1 MNEILLESYDID
13 VTDQKAA
20 FQIIAG
26 IVASKMDVSKV
37 TVLKSLSTREKIANT
52 ALVKGIAIP
61 HIILESDFTPWL
73 LILKSKTLI
82 VDWDCL
88 DESKV
93 NTLICLVV
101 PKIIKK
107 SNKSFKKIIQI
118 IEKLANDNV
127 IEEINKAESATEI
140 VQILKR

>member
-1 MNEILLESYDID
+1 MNEILLESCDFD

-26 IVASKMDVSKV
+26 IVASKMFVSKK

-61 HIILESDFTPWL
+61 HVILESDFTPWL
-73 LILKSKTLI
+73 LILKSQSLI
-82 VDWDCL
+82 ADWDCL
-88 DESKV
+88 DNSKV
-93 NTLICLVV
+93 NTLICLIV
-101 PKIIKK
+101 PRIIKK
-107 SNKSFKKIIQI
+107 FNKSFKEIIQI
-118 IEKLANDNV
+118 INKLADENV
-127 IEEINKAESATEI
+127 ISEINKAESATEI

>member
-1 MNEILLESYDID
+1 MNEILLESYDFD

-61 HIILESDFTPWL
+61 HIILEFDFTPWL

-118 IEKLANDNV
+118 IDKLANDNV
-127 IEEINKAESATEI
+127 IAEINKAESATEI

>member
-1 MNEILLESYDID
+1 MNEILLESYDFD

-88 DESKV
+88 DDSKV

-118 IEKLANDNV
+118 IDKLANDNV
-127 IEEINKAESATEI
+127 IAEINKAESATEI

>member
-1 MNEILLESYDID
+1 MNEVLLKSCDID

-20 FQIIAG
+20 FQIIVD

-37 TVLKSLSTREKIANT
+37 TVLRSLSTREKTANT
-52 ALVKGIAIP
+52 ALIKGIAIP
-61 HIILESDFTPWL
+61 HVILESDFTPWL

-82 VDWDCL
+82 ADWDCL
-88 DESKV
+88 DDSKV

-118 IEKLANDNV
+118 IDKLANDNV
-127 IEEINKAESATEI
+127 IAEINKAESATEI

>member
-1 MNEILLESYDID
+1 MNEILLESYDFD

-20 FQIIAG
+20 FQIIAD
-26 IVASKMDVSKV
+26 IVAPKMEVSKV
-37 TVLKSLSTREKIANT
+37 TVLKSLLMREKAANT
-52 ALVKGIAIP
+52 ALVKGLAIP

-88 DESKV
+88 DDSKV

-118 IEKLANDNV
+118 IDKLADDNV
-127 IEEINKAESATEI
+127 IAEINKAESAAEI

>member
-1 MNEILLESYDID
+1 MNEVLLKSCDID

-82 VDWDCL
+82 ADWDCL
-88 DESKV
+88 DDSKV

-118 IEKLANDNV
+118 IDKLANDNV
-127 IEEINKAESATEI
+127 IAEINKAESATEI

>member
-1 MNEILLESYDID
+1 MNEVLLKSCDID

-82 VDWDCL
+82 ADWDCL
-88 DESKV
+88 DDSKV

-118 IEKLANDNV
+118 IDKLANDSV
-127 IEEINKAESATEI
+127 IAKINKAESATEI
-140 VQILKR
+140 VQILKT

>member
-1 MNEILLESYDID
+1 MNEILLESCDFD

-20 FQIIAG
+20 FQIVAD

-118 IEKLANDNV
+118 IDKLANDNV
-127 IEEINKAESATEI
+127 IAEINKAESAAEI

>member
-1 MNEILLESYDID
+1 MNEILLKSCDID

-26 IVASKMDVSKV
+26 IVASKMDVSKI

-88 DESKV
+88 DDSKV

-118 IEKLANDNV
+118 IDKLANDSV
-127 IEEINKAESATEI
+127 IAKINKAESATEI

>member
-1 MNEILLESYDID
+1 MNEVLLKSCDID
-13 VTDQKAA
+13 VTGQKAA

-37 TVLKSLSTREKIANT
+37 SVLKSLSTREKIANT

-61 HIILESDFTPWL
+61 HVILESDFTPWL

-82 VDWDCL
+82 ADWDCL
-88 DESKV
+88 DDSKV
-93 NTLICLVV
+93 NTLICLIV
-101 PKIIKK
+101 PRIIKK

-118 IEKLANDNV
+118 IDKLANDNV
-127 IEEINKAESATEI
+127 IAEINKAENATEI

>member
-1 MNEILLESYDID
+1 MNEVLLKSCDID

-61 HIILESDFTPWL
+61 HVILESDFTPWL
-73 LILKSKTLI
+73 LIIKSQTL
-82 VDWDCL
+82 VTDWNCL
-88 DESKV
+88 DDSKV
-93 NTLICLVV
+93 NTLICLIV
-101 PKIIKK
+101 PRIIKK

-118 IEKLANDNV
+118 IDKLANDNV
-127 IEEINKAESATEI
+127 IAEINKAESATEI

>member
-88 DESKV
+88 DDSKV

-118 IEKLANDNV
+118 IDKLANDNV
-127 IEEINKAESATEI
+127 IAEINKAESATEI

>member
-1 MNEILLESYDID
+1 MNEVLLESYDFD

-73 LILKSKTLI
+73 LIIKSQTL
-82 VDWDCL
+82 VTDWNCL
-88 DESKV
+88 DDSKV
-93 NTLICLVV
+93 NTLICLIV
-101 PKIIKK
+101 PRIIKK

-118 IEKLANDNV
+118 IDKLADDNV
-127 IEEINKAESATEI
+127 IAEINKAESATEI

>member
-1 MNEILLESYDID
+1 MNEVLLKSCDID

-82 VDWDCL
+82 ADWDCL
-88 DESKV
+88 DDSKV

-118 IEKLANDNV
+118 IDKLANDSV
-127 IEEINKAESATEI
+127 IAKINKAERATEI

>member
-1 MNEILLESYDID
+1 MNEILLESYDFD

-20 FQIIAG
+20 FQIIVD

-37 TVLKSLSTREKIANT
+37 TVLRSLSTREKTANT
-52 ALVKGIAIP
+52 ALIKGIAIP
-61 HIILESDFTPWL
+61 HVILESDFTPWL

-82 VDWDCL
+82 ADWDCL
-88 DESKV
+88 DDSKV

-107 SNKSFKKIIQI
+107 TNKSFKKIIQI
-118 IEKLANDNV
+118 IDKLANDSV
-127 IEEINKAESATEI
+127 IAKINKAESATEI

>member
-1 MNEILLESYDID
+1 MNEVLLKSCDID

-20 FQIIAG
+20 FQIIVD

-37 TVLKSLSTREKIANT
+37 TVLRSLSTREKTANT
-52 ALVKGIAIP
+52 ALIKGIAIP
-61 HIILESDFTPWL
+61 HVILESDFTPWL

-82 VDWDCL
+82 ADWDCL
-88 DESKV
+88 DDSKV

-107 SNKSFKKIIQI
+107 ANKSFKKIIQI
-118 IEKLANDNV
+118 IDKLANDNV
-127 IEEINKAESATEI
+127 IAEINKAESATEI

>member
-1 MNEILLESYDID
+1 MNEVLLKSCDID

-26 IVASKMDVSKV
+26 IVASKMDVSKI

-88 DESKV
+88 DDSKV

-101 PKIIKK
+101 PKII
-107 SNKSFKKIIQI
+107 NQI
-118 IEKLANDNV
+118 RRL
-127 IEEINKAESATEI
+127 
-140 VQILKR
+140 RPM

>member
-1 MNEILLESYDID
+1 MNEILLESYDFD

-20 FQIIAG
+20 FQIIAD
-26 IVASKMDVSKV
+26 IVASKMEVSKV
-37 TVLKSLSTREKIANT
+37 TVLKSLLTREKIANT

-61 HIILESDFTPWL
+61 HVILELDFTPWL
-73 LILKSKTLI
+73 LIIRSQTLVI
-82 VDWDCL
+82 DWDCL
-88 DESKV
+88 DDSKV
-93 NTLICLVV
+93 NTLICLIV

-118 IEKLANDNV
+118 IDKLANDNV
-127 IEEINKAESATEI
+127 IAEINKAESATEI

>member
-118 IEKLANDNV
+118 IDKLANDNV
-127 IEEINKAESATEI
+127 IAEINKAESATEI

>member
-1 MNEILLESYDID
+1 MNEILLDSCDID

-127 IEEINKAESATEI
+127 IAEINKAESATEI

>member
-1 MNEILLESYDID
+1 MNEILLESYDFD

-26 IVASKMDVSKV
+26 IVASKIDVSKV

-88 DESKV
+88 DDSKV

-118 IEKLANDNV
+118 IDKLANDSV
-127 IEEINKAESATEI
+127 IAKINKAESATEI

>member
-1 MNEILLESYDID
+1 MNEVLLKSCDID

-118 IEKLANDNV
+118 IDKLANDNV
-127 IEEINKAESATEI
+127 IAEINKAESATEI

>member
-1 MNEILLESYDID
+1 MNEILLESCDFD
-13 VTDQKAA
+13 VTDQKTA

-26 IVASKMDVSKV
+26 IVASKMFVSKE

-82 VDWDCL
+82 ADWDCL
-88 DESKV
+88 DDSKV

-118 IEKLANDNV
+118 IDKLANDSV
-127 IEEINKAESATEI
+127 IAKINKAESATEI

>member
-1 MNEILLESYDID
+1 MNEILLESCDFE

-26 IVASKMDVSKV
+26 IVASKMDVSKI

-82 VDWDCL
+82 ADWDCL
-88 DESKV
+88 DDSKV

-118 IEKLANDNV
+118 IDKLANDSV
-127 IEEINKAESATEI
+127 IAKINKAESATEI

>member
-1 MNEILLESYDID
+1 MNEILLDSCDFD

-20 FQIIAG
+20 FQIIAD
-26 IVASKMDVSKV
+26 IVASKIDVSKV
-37 TVLKSLSTREKIANT
+37 TVLRSLSTREKTANT
-52 ALVKGIAIP
+52 ALIKGIAIP
-61 HIILESDFTPWL
+61 HVILESDFTPWL

-82 VDWDCL
+82 ADWDCL
-88 DESKV
+88 DDSKV

-101 PKIIKK
+101 PRIIKK

-118 IEKLANDNV
+118 IDKLANDNV
-127 IEEINKAESATEI
+127 IAEINKAENATEI

>member
-1 MNEILLESYDID
+1 MNEILLESYDFD

-93 NTLICLVV
+93 NTLICLIV
-101 PKIIKK
+101 PRIIKK
-107 SNKSFKKIIQI
+107 SNKNFKKIIQI
-118 IEKLANDNV
+118 IDKLANDNV
-127 IEEINKAESATEI
+127 IAEINKAESATEI

>member
-1 MNEILLESYDID
+1 MNEILLKSCDID

-20 FQIIAG
+20 FQIIAD

-37 TVLKSLSTREKIANT
+37 TVLRSLSTREKTANT

-61 HIILESDFTPWL
+61 HVILESDFTPWL

-82 VDWDCL
+82 ADWNCL
-88 DESKV
+88 DDSKV

-101 PKIIKK
+101 PNIIKK

-118 IEKLANDNV
+118 IDKLANDNV
-127 IEEINKAESATEI
+127 IAEINKAESATEI

>member
-1 MNEILLESYDID
+1 MNEILLESCDFE

-26 IVASKMDVSKV
+26 IVTSKMDVSKV

-82 VDWDCL
+82 ADWDCL
-88 DESKV
+88 DDSKV

-118 IEKLANDNV
+118 IDKLANDSV
-127 IEEINKAESATEI
+127 IAKINKAESATEI

>member
-1 MNEILLESYDID
+1 MNEVLLKSCDID

-20 FQIIAG
+20 FQIIAD
-26 IVASKMDVSKV
+26 IVAPKMEVSKI
-37 TVLKSLSTREKIANT
+37 TVLRSLSTREKTANT
-52 ALVKGIAIP
+52 ALIKGIAIP
-61 HIILESDFTPWL
+61 HVILESDFTPWL

-82 VDWDCL
+82 ADWDCL
-88 DESKV
+88 DDSKV

-118 IEKLANDNV
+118 IDKLANDNV
-127 IEEINKAESATEI
+127 IAEINKAESATEI

>member
-1 MNEILLESYDID
+1 MNEILLESYDFD

-26 IVASKMDVSKV
+26 IVASKMDVSKI

-127 IEEINKAESATEI
+127 IAEINKAESATEI

>member
-1 MNEILLESYDID
+1 MNEVLLKSCDID

-82 VDWDCL
+82 ADWDCL
-88 DESKV
+88 DDSKV

-118 IEKLANDNV
+118 IDKLANDSV
-127 IEEINKAESATEI
+127 IAKINKAESATEI

>member
-1 MNEILLESYDID
+1 MNEILLDSCDFD
-13 VTDQKAA
+13 VKDQKAA
-20 FQIIAG
+20 FQIIAD
-26 IVASKMDVSKV
+26 IVASKIDVSKV
-37 TVLKSLSTREKIANT
+37 TVLRSLSTREKTANT
-52 ALVKGIAIP
+52 ALIKGIAIP
-61 HIILESDFTPWL
+61 HVILESDFTPWL

-82 VDWDCL
+82 ADWDCL
-88 DESKV
+88 DDSKV

-118 IEKLANDNV
+118 IDKLANDNV
-127 IEEINKAESATEI
+127 IAEINKAESATEI